1 MKKKILTTVMLF
13 LHLWLYF
20 CHHIQVNVRRIQ
32 TCLWFYDTVFWLSQ
46 FLDYEGTSLFW
57 IELSLLSSRNESIQ
71 SRNCWI
77 LLKYWEFTVYN
88 AQQKYTVSKVLIS
101 HLYCYM
107 QTDSYNKKTGWWV
120 ERFRKSGRA
129 TSDHLLFIGKVLLS
143 FLKNLLKH
151 TKNSFK
157 WFISHCKQKRFRH
170 LDGK

>member
-1 MKKKILTTVMLF
+1 MSSNVLFYVNFMKKKILTTVMLF

-20 CHHIQVNVRRIQ
+20 CHHIQVNVKRIQ

-46 FLDYEGTSLFW
+46 FLDYEDTLFW

-107 QTDSYNKKTGWWV
+107 QTDSYNKKNWV
-120 ERFRKSGRA
+120 VSWKIQKKWKGHIRPS
-129 TSDHLLFIGKVLLS
+129 FIY
-143 FLKNLLKH
+143 
-151 TKNSFK
+151 
-157 WFISHCKQKRFRH
+157 W
-170 LDGK
+170 